1 MPRQAKTQEAQEPQE
16 AVETQSKPQSKPQ
29 ARGKVSVIA
38 KYPPFV
44 DLIND
49 VRIGDV
55 PVEVDMHPWLEAQIG
70 VGLIIVVK

>member
-1 MPRQAKTQEAQEPQE
+1 MARQVKTQEAQEPQE
-16 AVETQSKPQSKPQ
+16 SVETQAKPQ
-29 ARGKVSVIA
+29 ARRTVKVIA

-44 DLIND
+44 DLIKD

-55 PVEVDMHPWLEAQIG
+55 PVEVEMHPWLEAQIG

>member
-1 MPRQAKTQEAQEPQE
+1 MARQPKQTEPQEQPQEPQE
-16 AVETQSKPQSKPQ
+16 SQERPQ
-29 ARGKVSVIA
+29 AKRRTVRVIA

-49 VRIGDV
+49 VRIGET
-55 PVEVDMHPWLEAQIG
+55 PVEVELHPWLEAQIG

>member
-1 MPRQAKTQEAQEPQE
+1 MTRQAKTQEAQEPQE
-16 AVETQSKPQSKPQ
+16 AVETQSKPQ

-44 DLIND
+44 DLIKD
-49 VRIGDV
+49 VRIGGE
-55 PVEVDMHPWLEAQIG
+55 PVEVEMHPWLEAQIG

>member
-1 MPRQAKTQEAQEPQE
+1 MARQPKQTEPQE
-16 AVETQSKPQSKPQ
+16 QPQESQERPQ
-29 ARGKVSVIA
+29 AKRRTVRVIA

-70 VGLIIVVK
+70 VGLVIVC